1 MSYLQNKL
9 LLYLCS
15 TTAHIW
21 HQCFVNCKALHINP
35 FELVNYAQEPLVK
48 SVNVCQWISQSII
61 CQTKSGAFFKETL
74 YILSDMFSY
83 FKAIYLL

>member
-48 SVNVCQWISQSII
+48 SVNVCQ
-61 CQTKSGAFFKETL
+61 
-74 YILSDMFSY
+74 
-83 FKAIYLL
+83 